1 MTVTAHGWWTGD
13 RALLNGISGIIELS
27 GRSVGITALSNDT
40 FSTGI
45 DTSAYD
51 AWTSGGAAARQH
63 GITAG
68 DAICR
73 GRPAAAEARAERA
86 HHDAH
91 HPSPARRTGPRAAIT
106 PRWSRRGWT

>member
-40 FSTGI
+40 FSIGI

-51 AWTSGGAAARQH
+51 A
-63 GITAG
+63 
-68 DAICR
+68 
-73 GRPAAAEARAERA
+73 
-86 HHDAH
+86 
-91 HPSPARRTGPRAAIT
+91 
-106 PRWSRRGWT
+106 